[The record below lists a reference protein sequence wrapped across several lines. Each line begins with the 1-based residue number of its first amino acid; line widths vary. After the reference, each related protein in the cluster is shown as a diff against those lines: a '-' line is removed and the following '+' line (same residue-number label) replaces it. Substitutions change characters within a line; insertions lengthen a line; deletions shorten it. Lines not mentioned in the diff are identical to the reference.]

1 MKKLALF
8 FSYIFNPVLIP
19 VYATLFYFLITLNYF
34 HTHEVYLVFIQ
45 VLIVTVL
52 LPASVFYLLRSLG
65 LIKSRMLTDKNERR
79 LPLAI
84 YALLLFILIKH
95 SLADFVLP
103 ELFYFFLGN
112 LISIMA
118 ALALVLLNHKI
129 SLHVLGVSSLT
140 VFVIS
145 ISAYYHIQLLW
156 IVALLI
162 TCCGFVASARL
173 LEKEHTLNGIIL
185 GALIGIVPQVLL
197 WFTWLFPVV

>member
-1 MKKLALF
+1 MKKPALI
-8 FSYIFNPVLIP
+8 FSYIFNPLLIP
-19 VYATLFYFLITLNYF
+19 VYATLFYFLITINYF

-52 LPASVFYLLRSLG
+52 LPVSIFYLLRSLG
-65 LIKSRMLTDKNERR
+65 LIKTRMLLNKNERR

-84 YALLLFILIKH
+84 YAVLLFILIKH

-103 ELFYFFLGN
+103 ELYYYFLGS
-112 LISIMA
+112 LISITG
-118 ALALVLLNHKI
+118 ALALVLFNYKI

-156 IVALLI
+156 IIAILI

-173 LEKEHTLNGIIL
+173 LEKEHTLSGIML

-197 WFTWLFPVV
+197 WFAWLFPVV